1 MMVALNENE
10 MFADATLSH
19 FWLYLFSMGKIV
31 KILN

>member
-19 FWLYLFSMGKIV
+19 FRPHLFFMSKIV